1 MRLFARL
8 TLVAAVTA
16 AGPLLSACDS
26 LDSLQFWDTKKKLEG
41 ERKPVFPEGVP
52 GITTGVPPD
61 LYKGYREADGAPMD
75 PAKAAAMA
83 AAAEP
88 EKPKVKIELGAQAA
102 AHRRQACAQTR
113 IQACGDVRCK
123 DIGICGRAGRCAAGA
138 SNGACPLACRAA
150 AGASGLAWIAGA
162 IGIPQR
168 ACALRIGSVDA

>member
-16 AGPLLSACDS
+16 AGPLLSACNS

-88 EKPKVKIELGAQAA
+88 EKPKVKIDSEHKPQHTAAKPAPKPASKPAATSDAKTSASAGAPAAAPPAQATALAPWPA
-102 AHRRQACAQTR
+102 AQPQA
-113 IQACGDVRCK
+113 QAGW
-123 DIGICGRAGRCAAGA
+123 
-138 SNGACPLACRAA
+138 P
-150 AGASGLAWIAGA
+150 
-162 IGIPQR
+162 
-168 ACALRIGSVDA
+168 GSPAR